1 MPRKYKNPRK
11 PYIVSMRITDDEME
25 CIQQLTSQMN
35 KSASDLM
42 RDAFT
47 LFRSRWEMAT
57 PAGTL
62 VEN

>member
-42 RDAFT
+42 RDAFV
-47 LFRSRWEMAT
+47 LLRSRWEMAA
-57 PAGTL
+57 PAGTFAK
-62 VEN
+62 N

>member
-11 PYIVSMRITDDEME
+11 PYIVSMRITDDEMV

-42 RDAFT
+42 RDAFV
-47 LFRSRWEMAT
+47 LFRSQWEVTGA
-57 PAGTL
+57 AGTFAK
-62 VEN
+62 N